1 MTYYLGID
9 GGGTKTRCVLG
20 DQMKVLATG
29 TAGGSNVVRLGEE
42 RAREALRSVIRQ
54 VCTAAKISAGEI
66 QAVCIG
72 ASGAGRPE
80 IAAKIGEM
88 IREII
93 PDKTRASVAEGDR
106 DRSPAQIRSAQNN
119 GVQVPAAQ
127 IMPKQIQVP
136 RILVV
141 GDMEIA
147 LEAAFGAGP
156 GVIVIAGT
164 GSIAFGRDATG
175 RRARAGGWGFAI
187 SDEGSGHW
195 IGREA
200 VSAVVRMHDIRAN
213 DGSGNDVR
221 ENDHMHDVRA
231 KDTPGDD
238 PEEKTVLTGM
248 ILEEWKLADI
258 DALIQI
264 ANSTP
269 PPEFPRLFRVVLRAA
284 EQGDRSAHELLVR
297 AGRELADLAEIVLR
311 RLALAA
317 PYIPVAMTGSVFRQS
332 EEVRCIF
339 HDHLSATFP
348 GIELREDFVEPV
360 MGALALARAAVRL

>member
-1 MTYYLGID
+1 MTYYVGID

-20 DQMKVLATG
+20 DDTKVLAMG

-42 RAREALRSVIRQ
+42 RAREALHSVIRQ
-54 VCTAAKISAGEI
+54 VCGTAKISASKI

-80 IAAKIGEM
+80 IAAKISEM
-88 IREII
+88 IREILT
-93 PDKTRASVAEGDR
+93 PGGTGPATSRVAQVCVSV
-106 DRSPAQIRSAQNN
+106 I
-119 GVQVPAAQ
+119 
-127 IMPKQIQVP
+127 
-136 RILVV
+136 

-164 GSIAFGRDATG
+164 GSVAFGRDAAG

-200 VSAVVRMHDIRAN
+200 VSAVVRANDRANDRENHRVNGARANDIRAN
-213 DGSGNDVR
+213 DEHKDV
-221 ENDHMHDVRA
+221 
-231 KDTPGDD
+231 
-238 PEEKTVLTGM
+238 PEEQTALTKM
-248 ILEEWKLADI
+248 ILDEWKLAGI
-258 DALIQI
+258 EALIQF

-284 EQGDRSAHELLVR
+284 EQGDRDAHEVLLR
-297 AGRELADLAEIVLR
+297 AGRELATLAEIVLHQ
-311 RLALAA
+311 LAPAA
-317 PYIPVAMTGSVFRQS
+317 PYVPVATTGSVFRQS
-332 EEVRCIF
+332 EEVRCVF
-339 HDHLSATFP
+339 RDQLSPKFP

-360 MGALALARAAVRL
+360 SGALALARALTVGEEPRRPSRT